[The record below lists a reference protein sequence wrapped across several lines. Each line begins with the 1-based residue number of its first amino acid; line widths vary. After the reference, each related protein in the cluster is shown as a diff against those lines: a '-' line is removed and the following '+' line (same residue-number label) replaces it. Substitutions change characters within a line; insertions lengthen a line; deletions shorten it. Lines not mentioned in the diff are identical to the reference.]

1 MQENFGVEVICTP
14 NIHKQQSLPI
24 IPTSHLHSGPSWN
37 ASSGRKMPWK
47 LWREPPN
54 CSTAL
59 EMMQLDDG
67 RKHERRLGWAR
78 QMNVKILVE
87 TSNDR
92 RSYRKFS
99 FVPFL
104 CCQILDH
111 TWFTFTYH
119 ANSRGFGICNTRNFA
134 TCESSHVSMPPD
146 VISAPSLPKYRIQL
160 VSMEWFKGQFTGFL
174 KGFLSIF
181 P

>member
-1 MQENFGVEVICTP
+1 MICTP

-119 ANSRGFGICNTRNFA
+119 ANSRGFGICNTRNFRHLWVFPCIDA
-134 TCESSHVSMPPD
+134 AWCHLSSF
-146 VISAPSLPKYRIQL
+146 APLN
-160 VSMEWFKGQFTGFL
+160 TGSNWYQWSGSRDNL
-174 KGFLSIF
+174 QDS
-181 P
+181 

>member
-67 RKHERRLGWAR
+67 RKTWATAGLGPPNECKDFGWKPP
-78 QMNVKILVE
+78 MIVGP
-87 TSNDR
+87 
-92 RSYRKFS
+92 YRKFFFCPI
-99 FVPFL
+99 FVLPNFGSYL
-104 CCQILDH
+104 VHIHISCK
-111 TWFTFTYH
+111 FT
-119 ANSRGFGICNTRNFA
+119 GIRHLQTLG
-134 TCESSHVSMPPD
+134 
-146 VISAPSLPKYRIQL
+146 ISPLVSLPMYRCRLMSSQL
-160 VSMEWFKGQFTGFL
+160 LRSLNTGSNWYQWSGSRDNL
-174 KGFLSIF
+174 QDS
-181 P
+181 

>member
-1 MQENFGVEVICTP
+1 MQENFGVFGGDMY
-14 NIHKQQSLPI
+14 HKHPQQSLPI
-24 IPTSHLHSGPSWN
+24 IPTSYLHSGPSWN

-78 QMNVKILVE
+78 QMSVKILVE

-99 FVPFL
+99 FVPYL

-111 TWFTFTYH
+111 ISFLGSHSHLMQIHGDSASATL
-119 ANSRGFGICNTRNFA
+119 GI
-134 TCESSHVSMPPD
+134 SPLV
-146 VISAPSLPKYRIQL
+146 SLPMYRCRLMSSQL
-160 VSMEWFKGQFTGFL
+160 LRSLNTGSNWYQWSGSRDNL
-174 KGFLSIF
+174 QDS
-181 P
+181 